1 MGVNTVLASGGAFT
15 APTQATGY
23 PDETV
28 PRTLGKPPLLDS
40 EVGEGPPDTILDIAF
55 RPPRAS
61 AERFARFWV
70 CHQVD
75 TTCIPKRNRPHGS
88 PERERHVCVHAWK
101 SEVHWGFA

>member
-40 EVGEGPPDTILDIAF
+40 EVGEKALLT
-55 RPPRAS
+55 
-61 AERFARFWV
+61 RFWIS
-70 CHQVD
+70 HSGHRELAQND
-75 TTCIPKRNRPHGS
+75 SPGFGS
-88 PERERHVCVHAWK
+88 ATR
-101 SEVHWGFA
+101 